1 MEDLL
6 TLTQST
12 NHEELYTKIKKCSP
26 LSIDTNKYVSWMS
39 SYIRSPM
46 RTSSDK
52 MRIRGSADMK
62 HLAQT
67 SISVSTENKLACTLL
82 DARFQVK
89 AIKFI
94 DTSDNTK
101 DILKTLLEDKDW
113 TGLIVSS
120 SVQNLSKE
128 ALKTI
133 EQVADKLTIFD
144 RRCLDVIA
152 VGNNDTY
159 SLAENDQ
166 MLSISMSHAFLSYLK
181 PFTAYK
187 TELKEYYYQPKKTT
201 TIEDIK
207 GFNEYIDYHV
217 KREIVGLNYANDRKQ
232 IDCLLAA
239 KLNPQYSEYAL
250 LLTID
255 KKGGVTALHTLSEGT
270 VDKTIVSPNKILDLM
285 QSNPDNQY
293 CVLTHNHPS
302 GNAEASPADLRFT
315 EDVDAALEIFDYTL
329 LEHTIVARD
338 NGFCDISYQ
347 SQRLEENLA
356 KFNDKFREQEP
367 EIVM

>member
-1 MEDLL
+1 
-6 TLTQST
+6 
-12 NHEELYTKIKKCSP
+12 
-26 LSIDTNKYVSWMS
+26 
-39 SYIRSPM
+39 
-46 RTSSDK
+46 
-52 MRIRGSADMK
+52 MRIRGSAEMK
-62 HLAQT
+62 HLAQN
-67 SISVSTENKLACTLL
+67 SISISTENKLAYTLL

-94 DTSDNTK
+94 ETSDSAK
-101 DILKTLLEDKDW
+101 DILKALLEDKDW
-113 TGLIVSS
+113 TRLVVSS
-120 SVQNLSKE
+120 PVQNLSKE

-152 VGNNDTY
+152 VGNHDSY

-166 MLSISMSHAFLSYLK
+166 MLSISMSHALLTHLK

-201 TIEDIK
+201 IEDIK

-217 KREIVGLNYANDRKQ
+217 QRDIVGLNYANDRKQ

-239 KLNPQYSEYAL
+239 KLNPQHNEYAL

-270 VDKTIVSPNKILDLM
+270 VDKTIVSPHKILDLM

-302 GNAEASPADLRFT
+302 GGAEASPADLRLT
-315 EDVDAALEIFDYTL
+315 EDVDTALEIFDYTL

-338 NGFCDISYQ
+338 NGFLNISYQ
-347 SQRLEENLA
+347 NQRLEENLTR
-356 KFNDKFREQEP
+356 FNDKFREQEP
-367 EIVM
+367 EPEIVI